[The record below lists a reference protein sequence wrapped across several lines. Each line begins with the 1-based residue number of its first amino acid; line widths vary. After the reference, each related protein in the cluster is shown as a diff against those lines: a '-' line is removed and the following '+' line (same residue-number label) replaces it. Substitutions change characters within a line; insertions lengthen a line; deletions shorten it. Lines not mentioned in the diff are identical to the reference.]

1 MALLKV
7 ENLVTKYKEVVA
19 VDDIS
24 FEVNEGE
31 IVALIGSNGAGKST
45 TLMTISGWLK
55 AASGKIVFDG
65 EEIQNRPMHEIV
77 ERGISQCP
85 EGRRIFGDMTVE
97 ENLLMGYYSSR
108 AKKKEADA
116 MERVFSLFPIL
127 KERRKQIGNTL
138 SGGQQQM
145 LAIGRALMGTP
156 KLIMLD
162 EPSLGLAP
170 IIVEQV
176 FEILEEIHKNGTT
189 ILLVEQNARAALSI
203 ADHAYVLEVGKISF
217 SGTGKQLL
225 NDPAVMKAYLGA
237 K

>member
-24 FEVNEGE
+24 FEVNQGE

-45 TLMTISGWLK
+45 TLMTVSGWLK
-55 AASGKIVFDG
+55 AASGKIIFDG

-85 EGRRIFGDMTVE
+85 EGCRIFGDMTVE

-116 MERVFSLFPIL
+116 MERIFSLFPIL

-225 NDPAVMKAYLGA
+225 NDPAVMTAYLGA